1 MPVFGLGTWLMGGTK
16 IRNTLNDDKKD
27 IETIQNAVSMGIT
40 HIDTAENYAEGHT
53 ETLVGQALKGYD
65 RKKLFIVTKV
75 DTDHLGYDDVL
86 RACENSLKRL
96 QMTHVDLY
104 LIHQPSGTIPLA
116 ETMSA
121 MDKLVQE
128 GLARHIGVSNF
139 TTERLR
145 QAQSLTQNK
154 LVVNQV
160 YYNLVA
166 REPEKEGLLQYC
178 QENDVF
184 LEAYRPL
191 EKGMLL
197 AQPPAIFQKLATK
210 YGKSPAQIALNWL
223 ISQNNVI
230 TISKTS
236 TIEHLREN
244 LGAVGWQ
251 MEQEDIEYLLKHF
264 PNQIDKSEMLPLR

>member
-1 MPVFGLGTWLMGGTK
+1 MGGTK